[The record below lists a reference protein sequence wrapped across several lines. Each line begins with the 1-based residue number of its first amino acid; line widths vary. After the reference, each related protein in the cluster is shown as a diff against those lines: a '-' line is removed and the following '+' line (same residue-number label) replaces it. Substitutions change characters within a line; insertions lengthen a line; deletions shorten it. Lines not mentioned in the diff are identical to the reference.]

1 MCVDLCVVSMSI
13 AQIVAKVTVRLFF
26 FTFFSIFRSIRDI
39 CSVIIKSGVTIWHE
53 VMMIVKNKLS
63 RHFLL
68 LFVRNTGGFSVIGEK
83 REFFVKFLDTHSLD
97 EELSQVGLL
106 EAEL

>member
-1 MCVDLCVVSMSI
+1 
-13 AQIVAKVTVRLFF
+13 
-26 FTFFSIFRSIRDI
+26 
-39 CSVIIKSGVTIWHE
+39 
-53 VMMIVKNKLS
+53 MMIVKNKLS